1 MKISIASQLD
11 RGKKCWKTELVLYT
25 YRNNWDMSEDK
36 ILAGKCSQVQDLN
49 LSHASQFYI
58 HAPYTTNMQWL
69 EGVPVNLESM

>member
-1 MKISIASQLD
+1 
-11 RGKKCWKTELVLYT
+11 
-25 YRNNWDMSEDK
+25 MSEDK